1 MLPRSERLSL
11 VTTYTKGVISMKFGA
26 HEVMDTHEVL
36 AEKMNMM
43 NHLGFYASQ
52 VKNPQLKS
60 MIQRHQ
66 QEGIR
71 SYNEVVALTRGT
83 GMSAN
88 PRMNPTMS
96 STGMQGQSVQYGIN
110 NPQTV
115 TPHPDAVLSD
125 NEIASAMLIAHKNS
139 AKNCTTAAL
148 ECTDINLRRALTNSA
163 VSCVNQAYEVFLF
176 MNEQGQYPVPTFEHG
191 TAQTYLNTYQ
201 PAPESAMTG
210 HYSHGN
216 AMGNQGSFMAGQ
228 TDSNRFEGYTHSVDA
243 SETQSSSKM

>member
-1 MLPRSERLSL
+1 
-11 VTTYTKGVISMKFGA
+11 MKFGA

-52 VKNPQLKS
+52 AKNPQLQS

-71 SYNEVVALTRGT
+71 SYNEVVALTRGAGMT
-83 GMSAN
+83 GN
-88 PRMNPTMS
+88 TRMNPLMPS
-96 STGMQGQSVQYGIN
+96 AGVQGIQQNVQYGIN

-115 TPHPDAVLSD
+115 TPHPDAVMSD

-148 ECTDINLRRALTNSA
+148 ECTDINLRRALTNSS
-163 VSCVNQAYEVFLF
+163 VSCINQAYEVFLF
-176 MNEQGQYPVPTFEHG
+176 MNEQGQYPVPTFEQG

-201 PAPESAMTG
+201 PASDSVMSGLHTQSGAMENRG
-210 HYSHGN
+210 P
-216 AMGNQGSFMAGQ
+216 FMAGQ
-228 TDSNRFEGYTHSVDA
+228 TNTDSYGSFMNPGGPQPPSG
-243 SETQSSSKM
+243 M

>member
-1 MLPRSERLSL
+1 
-11 VTTYTKGVISMKFGA
+11 MKFGA

-52 VKNPQLKS
+52 AKNPQLQS

-71 SYNEVVALTRGT
+71 SYNEVVALTRGNGMT
-83 GMSAN
+83 GNSW
-88 PRMNPTMS
+88 MNPLTS
-96 STGMQGQSVQYGIN
+96 SAGVQGIHQSVQYGIN

-125 NEIASAMLIAHKNS
+125 HEIASAMLIAHKNS

-163 VSCVNQAYEVFLF
+163 VSCTNQAYEVFLF
-176 MNEQGQYPVPTFEHG
+176 MNEQGQYPVPTFEQG
-191 TAQTYLNTYQ
+191 AAQTYLNTYQ
-201 PAPESAMTG
+201 PAPESVMSGLHTQSGANE
-210 HYSHGN
+210 SR
-216 AMGNQGSFMAGQ
+216 GSFMAGQ
-228 TDSNRFEGYTHSVDA
+228 ANSDSYGSQMNPGGSQPFSR
-243 SETQSSSKM
+243 M